1 MRIYTMITQR
11 KMLSSFVKFSLL
23 IKLFFD
29 EMYGDQ
35 SEEFLRGHCGLT
47 GLNVVVMELA
57 ICGPSDIFW
66 YTKRFLSD
74 SNIIITL
81 FRVVTKMSSGQVNT
95 TRRQGISQLG
105 VSFGSIFLLFS
116 FESSQG
122 PHSQQYG
129 EIPGPRL
136 SIQPCF
142 CRTQ

>member
-1 MRIYTMITQR
+1 
-11 KMLSSFVKFSLL
+11 
-23 IKLFFD
+23 
-29 EMYGDQ
+29 
-35 SEEFLRGHCGLT
+35 
-47 GLNVVVMELA
+47 MELA

-122 PHSQQYG
+122 PHS
-129 EIPGPRL
+129 
-136 SIQPCF
+136 
-142 CRTQ
+142 